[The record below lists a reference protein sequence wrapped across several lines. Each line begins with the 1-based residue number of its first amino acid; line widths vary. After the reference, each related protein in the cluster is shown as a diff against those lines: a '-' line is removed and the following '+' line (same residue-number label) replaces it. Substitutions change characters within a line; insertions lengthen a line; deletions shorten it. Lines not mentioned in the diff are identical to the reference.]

1 MENLLNVRNIKEICS
16 MKIIPLKEGNFSASK
31 TKDFTLLTEEN
42 FDKVGGIKMSVQPF
56 LIITENDH
64 ILLDAGIGWKNES
77 GTTVISEI
85 LKRENIHPD
94 QITKLLLSHLHK
106 DHIDGAVTV
115 TDNGFKATFP
125 DAQIYIQKRELDF
138 AMEKKGN
145 PSFDFTILE
154 QLVQL
159 PNITWMEEDEGQ
171 ITDEI
176 SYEVVGGHTPF
187 MQVFWIRE
195 NGETAFYGA
204 DDLPQASYLK
214 YHVAY
219 KSDFDGRK
227 AMELRLKWEKEAKEN
242 RWKVLLYHDL
252 ERNVIEIKKKN
263 GLNFIKPFINIKF
276 RRNIEFLS
284 DPVFPVLYRLRCYK
298 NTSCNFLSGH
308 IELKVNTK
316 DQFRIFKGRLYSG

>member
-1 MENLLNVRNIKEICS
+1 MENLLDVRNIKEICN

-56 LIITENDH
+56 LIITENDYV
-64 ILLDAGIGWKNES
+64 LLDAGIGWKNES

-106 DHIDGAVTV
+106 DHIEGAVTV
-115 TDNGFKATFP
+115 TDNDFEATFP
-125 DAQIYIQKRELDF
+125 NAQIYIQKRELDF
-138 AMEKKGN
+138 AMENKGN

-154 QLVQL
+154 QLIQL
-159 PNITWMEEDEGQ
+159 PDIIWMDEDQGQ

-187 MQVFWIRE
+187 MQVFWIKE

-242 RWKVLLYHDL
+242 HWKVLLYHDL
-252 ERNVIEIKKKN
+252 ERAVIEI
-263 GLNFIKPFINIKF
+263 
-276 RRNIEFLS
+276 
-284 DPVFPVLYRLRCYK
+284 
-298 NTSCNFLSGH
+298 
-308 IELKVNTK
+308 
-316 DQFRIFKGRLYSG
+316 

>member
-1 MENLLNVRNIKEICS
+1 

-42 FDKVGGIKMSVQPF
+42 FDKIGGIKMSVQPF
-56 LIITENDH
+56 LIITENDY

-77 GTTVISEI
+77 GKTVISEF
-85 LKRENIHPD
+85 LERENIRPE

-106 DHIDGAVTV
+106 DHIEGAVKLTE
-115 TDNGFKATFP
+115 NGFEAAFP
-125 DAQIYIQKRELDF
+125 KAQIYIQKRELDF

-145 PSFDFTILE
+145 PSFDFDMLE
-154 QLVQL
+154 KLIQL
-159 PNITWMEEDEGQ
+159 PNITWMNEDQGK

-195 NGETAFYGA
+195 NGETVFYGA

-214 YHVAY
+214 YHLAF

-227 AMELRLKWEKEAKEN
+227 AMQLRLKWEKEAREN
-242 RWKVLLYHDL
+242 NWKILLYHDL
-252 ERNVIEIKKKN
+252 DKAI
-263 GLNFIKPFINIKF
+263 INI
-276 RRNIEFLS
+276 
-284 DPVFPVLYRLRCYK
+284 
-298 NTSCNFLSGH
+298 
-308 IELKVNTK
+308 
-316 DQFRIFKGRLYSG
+316 

>member
-1 MENLLNVRNIKEICS
+1 MDVRNIKEICN

-56 LIITENDH
+56 LIITENDY

-106 DHIDGAVTV
+106 DHIEGAVTV
-115 TDNGFKATFP
+115 TDNDFEATFP
-125 DAQIYIQKRELDF
+125 NAQIYIQKRELDF
-138 AMEKKGN
+138 VMENKGN

-154 QLVQL
+154 QLIQL
-159 PNITWMEEDEGQ
+159 PDIIWMDEDQGQ

-252 ERNVIEIKKKN
+252 ERAVIEI
-263 GLNFIKPFINIKF
+263 
-276 RRNIEFLS
+276 
-284 DPVFPVLYRLRCYK
+284 
-298 NTSCNFLSGH
+298 
-308 IELKVNTK
+308 
-316 DQFRIFKGRLYSG
+316 

>member
-1 MENLLNVRNIKEICS
+1 

-56 LIITENDH
+56 LIITEDDY
-64 ILLDAGIGWKNES
+64 ILLDAGIGWKGES
-77 GTTVISEI
+77 GTTVVSEI
-85 LKRENIHPD
+85 LKRENIRPE

-106 DHIDGAVTV
+106 DHIEGAVTV
-115 TDNGFKATFP
+115 TDNGFEATFP
-125 DAQIYIQKRELDF
+125 NAEIYIQKRELDF

-145 PSFDFTILE
+145 PSFDFDILNK
-154 QLVQL
+154 LIQL
-159 PNITWMEEDEGQ
+159 PHIIWMDDDKGQ

-176 SYEVVGGHTPF
+176 TYEVVGGHTPF

-195 NGETAFYGA
+195 NGETVFYGA

-227 AMELRLKWEKEAKEN
+227 AMELRLKWEKEAREN
-242 RWKVLLYHDL
+242 RWKILLYHDL
-252 ERNVIEIKKKN
+252 DTAVVEV
-263 GLNFIKPFINIKF
+263 
-276 RRNIEFLS
+276 
-284 DPVFPVLYRLRCYK
+284 
-298 NTSCNFLSGH
+298 
-308 IELKVNTK
+308 
-316 DQFRIFKGRLYSG
+316 